1 MYIVCPHCTTSYAVD
16 PTTLGAAGRTVRC
29 ARCKETWLATPED
42 AARAEARVA
51 EMTAQKPSN
60 GLEND
65 AGWGDLGD
73 DEDAPM
79 VDSPSISSELP
90 DDEAPQESLSQAVEA
105 EWASQ
110 AQTDD
115 VPDDLSALSRRPS
128 LMQRVRQAIR
138 LPKIPL
144 PSIPVPKALKPFVNL
159 STACA
164 AMAAL
169 TMAMVFWRPDVVRL
183 LPQTAILYKLVGL
196 EVNLRGLA
204 IKDVKISTETVDA
217 KPVLVIEGVII
228 DVARKPVD
236 VPRLRF
242 VVRDEHGTEIYAWNT
257 VLEQSRLNPGEKV
270 WFRSRLASPP
280 AEARNVDV
288 RFFTRRDLTAG
299 GA

>member
-42 AARAEARVA
+42 AARAVRVP
-51 EMTAQKPSN
+51 EMAAAAKAGD

-73 DEDAPM
+73 DEDTPT
-79 VDSPSISSELP
+79 VESPSISSEMP
-90 DDEAPQESLSQAVEA
+90 DDGDSQESSVEA
-105 EWASQ
+105 EWAAA
-110 AQTDD
+110 AQD
-115 VPDDLSALSRRPS
+115 DDLAAEIEAAPRRPS
-128 LMQRVRQAIR
+128 LMQRARQAIP

-144 PSIPVPKALKPFVNL
+144 PSIPVPKALKPYVNL
-159 STACA
+159 STGCA

-169 TMAMVFWRPDVVRL
+169 TMALVFWRPDVVRL
-183 LPQTAILYKLVGL
+183 LPQTATFYKLVGL

-204 IKDVKISTETVDA
+204 IKDVKISTETVDS

-228 DVARKPVD
+228 DEARKPVD

-242 VVRDEHGTEIYAWNT
+242 VVRDEHGTEIYAWNA
-257 VLEQSRLNPGEKV
+257 VLEQSRLNPGEKAR
-270 WFRSRLASPP
+270 FRSRLASPP
-280 AEARNVDV
+280 PEAHHVDV
-288 RFFTRRDLTAG
+288 RFFTRRDLTGG